1 MSYQRIEVLTGS
13 ERRRQYT
20 EAEKERLVDAAF
32 RPGVVV
38 SEAARR
44 LGVHESLLYRW
55 RRQREGGQREAV
67 QVGEVSCDASPTG
80 FIGVTVTPPPA
91 SSVDE
96 VPPPSSGVLLTSP
109 SPLPPGAAVVIEVV
123 VTGEVRVRLPLSTPP
138 ALAAAVVTAL
148 AVTPRGRS

>member
-1 MSYQRIEVLTGS
+1 MAYQRIEILTGS

-20 EAEKERLVDAAF
+20 AAEKERLVDAAF

-55 RRQREGGQREAV
+55 RRQREAV
-67 QVGEVSCDASPTG
+67 QVGEASFDASPTG

-109 SPLPPGAAVVIEVV
+109 SPLPPGAAAVIEVV